1 MKHYITLMGQNFLDA
16 YYAFHGAV
24 SGNGERQ
31 RYLTCVELVQ
41 NSLPMAVAR
50 PFVDKY
56 FTDDSIQEVKKCM
69 RYSMCACEALNTTFI
84 SGAYLIQRDT
94 VFLPKWWP
102 PKVI

>member
-1 MKHYITLMGQNFLDA
+1 MGQNFLDA

-56 FTDDSIQEVKKCM
+56 FTDDSIQEVKKFLC
-69 RYSMCACEALNTTFI
+69 YSMCVESACEALDTTFI

-94 VFLPKWWP
+94 VFFLAQ
-102 PKVI
+102 VVAS